1 MTYFLSAF
9 SNFWN
14 GMLQVVKTVFS
25 ILYAVSF
32 NPRGLRFGQEV
43 TRLTRQSY
51 LVPSHFNQLIQYLTA
66 FFQLDHVDA
75 WVTWKGVQPWAF
87 LTKSGLNS
95 LHCCNMNQESRNLV
109 HLYCSYLSNLASHQE
124 CLPGSQGSSSDP
136 SASNDTFSKWFQTYR
151 TKTYSFGR
159 ETCCVF

>member
-75 WVTWKGVQPWAF
+75 WVT
-87 LTKSGLNS
+87 
-95 LHCCNMNQESRNLV
+95 
-109 HLYCSYLSNLASHQE
+109 
-124 CLPGSQGSSSDP
+124 
-136 SASNDTFSKWFQTYR
+136 
-151 TKTYSFGR
+151 
-159 ETCCVF
+159 